1 MMCAFQSAIW
11 MVAPKYCEGIIMRSA
26 TVIGFLAFLAYPHQ
40 AFAWGDDGH
49 KTVALIANQCLTSS
63 AKQQVTAMLSADPDN
78 FTQHDIASAATWADK
93 FRDSN
98 KRKDHYVHT
107 QNWHFVDMEI
117 DKPDLNT
124 ACFGRPALSP
134 GELATGGPDKMCAVD
149 KIKQF
154 EVELAAPGTD
164 AEERV
169 MALKFILHF
178 VGDLHQP
185 LHSSDHNDRGG
196 NSVKVI
202 VDGFPHRSKDELH
215 GFLDTQFVDAL
226 GTPPTALAKSLL
238 SGITPSQAKQW
249 ATGTPED
256 WQKEAFDIAA
266 SDVYG
271 NPPLSKDDV
280 QHLDANY
287 VQTVERDVKL
297 QLSRAGIRL
306 AYLLNKDLGTE
317 QVDWDTCL
325 SGIQIQT
332 AHVRP
337 KRSRRHN

>member
-1 MMCAFQSAIW
+1 
-11 MVAPKYCEGIIMRSA
+11 
-26 TVIGFLAFLAYPHQ
+26 
-40 AFAWGDDGH
+40 
-49 KTVALIANQCLTSS
+49 VALIAQQCLT
-63 AKQQVTAMLSADPDN
+63 APVKKQVTAMLSADPDSL
-78 FTQHDIASAATWADK
+78 TQHDIASAATWADK
-93 FRDSN
+93 YRDSN

-117 DKPDLNT
+117 DKPDLDA
-124 ACFGRPALSP
+124 ACFGRPALP
-134 GELATGGPDKMCAVD
+134 AGTLASDGPDNVCAID

-154 EVELAAPGTD
+154 EPELANSSTD

-185 LHSSDHNDRGG
+185 LHSSDNHDRGG

-202 VDGFPHRSKDELH
+202 VDGFPHKSKDELH

-226 GTPPTALAKSLL
+226 GTPPASLAKSLL
-238 SGITPSQAKQW
+238 GGITPEQARAW
-249 ATGTPED
+249 AAGTPED

-271 NPPLSKDDV
+271 HPPLSKDDV

-287 VQTVERDVKL
+287 VTTVEKDVKL
-297 QLSRAGIRL
+297 QLSKAGIRL
-306 AYLLNKDLGTE
+306 AYILNKDLGSE
-317 QVDWDTCL
+317 QADWNSCL
-325 SGIQIQT
+325 SSVQVQAT
-332 AHVRP
+332 HTRP
-337 KRSRRHN
+337 NRARRHH